1 MKQYGLYDAGFV
13 IFIIIVVVCAIGGI
27 ISDRYLGDDNQI
39 EEAAEAIIKE
49 ETGVN
54 IDLSPSTPEKR

>member
-1 MKQYGLYDAGFV
+1 MKKYGLYDAGFV
-13 IFIIIVVVCAIGGI
+13 IFIIIVAVCAIGGI

-54 IDLSPSTPEKR
+54 IDLSPSTPEKK

>member
-1 MKQYGLYDAGFV
+1 MKKYALYDAGFI
-13 IFIIIVVVCAIGGI
+13 IFIIIVAVCAIGGI

-49 ETGVN
+49 ETGIN
-54 IDLSPSTPEKR
+54 IDLSPKSPEIK